1 MSLVFKSHGKLLI
14 TGEYFVLKGAQS
26 LCIPTKFSQTL
37 KIEKLKE
44 NILIWRS
51 FDYKNKIWIE
61 AKLNTLDLE
70 ILTTET
76 AEILY
81 LQKLLCNAK
90 KINSD
95 FLKSSH
101 GYSVESNMNF
111 NRFWGLGSSSS
122 LINNISNW
130 ANISSFDLLW
140 SVSKGSGY
148 DIACSLSNGP
158 IIYKL
163 VNKKPVYN
171 QVVFKPKFHENIF
184 FVYLNKKQKTE
195 DEVNYFNKIKSDK
208 KISDTISSIT
218 QKIIECKKFESFKK
232 LIFEHEK
239 VLSIQLKKKMVKEI
253 FFDDYEGEI
262 KSLGAWGGDFI
273 MAAGPKNSKKYFNEK
288 GFKTVFSFNDML
300 KDY

>member
-26 LCIPTKFSQTL
+26 LCIPTKFFQTL

-81 LQKLLCNAK
+81 LQKLLYNAK

-208 KISDTISSIT
+208 KITDTISSIT